1 MDSFEARKHAAA
13 KISTEKL
20 VELWAV
26 MQKIRQVELKIE
38 EEYPKDQ
45 MKTPVH
51 LALGEEAVS
60 AGVCLHL
67 TKEDFVFSN
76 HRSHGHY
83 LAKGGDLTAMM
94 AEMYCKETGCAKGR
108 GGSMHLIDKSVGHP
122 GSSAIV
128 GGSISHAVGAALASK
143 LLKKNFIAVSFFGD
157 AASEQG
163 VLYESM
169 SLAAL
174 KKVPVIFVCEN
185 NSYSVF
191 SHISSRQPNADIS
204 MRPRAFDIPTLKV
217 DGMDA
222 VEVYEKARVAVEHA
236 RAGKGPFF
244 LECVV
249 QRWRG
254 HAGPG
259 DPLRPQYRRTEEL
272 QDSFWR
278 DPVRDMEELLRR
290 DRSVS
295 PEKIAAVNAQ
305 LDQEIREAFC
315 LAQESPLPKKEELLK
330 YLYS

>member
-1 MDSFEARKHAAA
+1 MKTYDEQKQEAVG
-13 KISTEKL
+13 IPTEKL
-20 VELWAV
+20 FELWTL
-26 MQKIRQVELKIE
+26 MQRIRKVELKIE
-38 EEYPKDQ
+38 DEYPKDQ

-51 LALGEEAVS
+51 LAIGEEAVS
-60 AGVCLHL
+60 AALGLQL
-67 TKEDFVFSN
+67 TREDFVFSN

-83 LAKGGDLTAMM
+83 LAKGGDLKAMM

-143 LLKKNFIAVSFFGD
+143 MLKKNFVAVSFFGD

-163 VLYESM
+163 VFFESM

-185 NSYSVF
+185 NAYSVF
-191 SHISSRQPNADIS
+191 SHISARQPNPDVV
-204 MRPRAFDIPTLKV
+204 MRPRAFDIPALQV

-222 VEVYEKARVAVEHA
+222 VDMYLKAKQAVEHA
-236 RAGKGPFF
+236 RAGKGPF
-244 LECVV
+244 LLDCLV

-254 HAGPG
+254 HAGAG
-259 DPLRPQYRRTEEL
+259 DPIRDKYRRSEEL
-272 QDSFWR
+272 SDVFWR
-278 DPVRDMEELLRR
+278 DPIKDLTQLLLQ
-290 DRSVS
+290 DRAV
-295 PEKIAAVNAQ
+295 PTEKFDAVNVGLDAEIAA
-305 LDQEIREAFC
+305 AFRY
-315 LAQESPLPKKEELLK
+315 AEESPLPKKEDLLK